1 MTASTKSVLMLFST
15 LLIGVLLGSLT
26 TGAVNNRRM
35 HNLAEMRSARGL
47 AYYLED
53 VVQPVSEEQREAIH
67 AVLEEAAPKFAETMM
82 ESRERMRELTDS
94 VRAELDPLLT
104 EEQRQRLEERMRI
117 GRGGMP
123 HGPPG
128 EPGPDDE
135 RRRRRPPPDGDQNPG
150 NPPPPGHEP
159 GHGER
164 PPPPPTGS

>member
-26 TGAVNNRRM
+26 TGAVNNHRM

-47 AYYLED
+47 AFYLED
-53 VVQPVSEEQREAIH
+53 VVQPVSEEQREAIR

-82 ESRERMRELTDS
+82 ESRDRMRELTDS

-104 EEQRQRLEERMRI
+104 EDQRQRLEERMRI
-117 GRGGMP
+117 GRGMP
-123 HGPPG
+123 HGSPG

-135 RRRRRPPPDGDQNPG
+135 RRRRRPSPDGDRHHG
-150 NPPPPGHEP
+150 TPPPPGQ
-159 GHGER
+159 
-164 PPPPPTGS
+164 

>member
-26 TGAVNNRRM
+26 TGAMNNRRM

-47 AYYLED
+47 AFYLED
-53 VVQPVSEEQREAIH
+53 VVQPVSEEQREAIR

-117 GRGGMP
+117 GRGMP
-123 HGPPG
+123 HGSPG

-135 RRRRRPPPDGDQNPG
+135 RRRRRPPPEGDRHHRT
-150 NPPPPGHEP
+150 PPPPGQ
-159 GHGER
+159 
-164 PPPPPTGS
+164 

>member
-47 AYYLED
+47 AFYLED
-53 VVQPVSEEQREAIH
+53 VVQPVSEEQREAIR
-67 AVLEEAAPKFAETMM
+67 AVLDEAAPKFAETMM

-104 EEQRQRLEERMRI
+104 EDQRQRLEERMRI
-117 GRGGMP
+117 GRGMP
-123 HGPPG
+123 HGSPG

-135 RRRRRPPPDGDQNPG
+135 RRRRRPPPEGDRHHG
-150 NPPPPGHEP
+150 TPPPPGQ
-159 GHGER
+159 
-164 PPPPPTGS
+164 

>member
-26 TGAVNNRRM
+26 TGAMNNRRM

-47 AYYLED
+47 AFYLED
-53 VVQPVSEEQREAIH
+53 VVQPVSEEQREAIR

-117 GRGGMP
+117 GRGTP
-123 HGPPG
+123 HGSPG

-135 RRRRRPPPDGDQNPG
+135 RRRRRPPPEGDRHHRT
-150 NPPPPGHEP
+150 PPPPGQ
-159 GHGER
+159 
-164 PPPPPTGS
+164 

>member
-1 MTASTKSVLMLFST
+1 MTASTKSLLMLFST

-35 HNLAEMRSARGL
+35 QNLAEMRSARGL
-47 AYYLED
+47 AFYLED
-53 VVQPVSEEQREAIH
+53 VVQPVSEEQREAIR
-67 AVLEEAAPKFAETMM
+67 AVLDEAAPKFAETMM

-117 GRGGMP
+117 GRGMP
-123 HGPPG
+123 HRSPG

-135 RRRRRPPPDGDQNPG
+135 QRRRRPPPDGDRHHG
-150 NPPPPGHEP
+150 TSPPPGQ
-159 GHGER
+159 
-164 PPPPPTGS
+164 

>member
-15 LLIGVLLGSLT
+15 LLIGMLLGSLI
-26 TGAVNNRRM
+26 TGAANNRRM
-35 HNLAEMRSARGL
+35 RNLAEMRSARGL

-53 VVQPVSEEQREAIH
+53 VVRPDSEEQREAIR

-104 EEQRQRLEERMRI
+104 EEQRQRLEERMHI
-117 GRGGMP
+117 GRGTP
-123 HGPPG
+123 HGSPG

-135 RRRRRPPPDGDQNPG
+135 RRRRRPPPEGDRHHRT
-150 NPPPPGHEP
+150 PPPPGQ
-159 GHGER
+159 
-164 PPPPPTGS
+164 